1 MTNNILTIERALAL
15 FMLII
20 LFLVSHCFS
29 MILIILCT
37 AILCLLKQLYYYST
51 IFNMLK
57 EFIDSI
63 TSVLTCT
70 SKFVFI

>member
-1 MTNNILTIERALAL
+1 MTNNILTIKRALAL

-29 MILIILCT
+29 MILI
-37 AILCLLKQLYYYST
+37 ILCLLKQLYYYST

>member
-15 FMLII
+15 FMLLI

-29 MILIILCT
+29 MILI
-37 AILCLLKQLYYYST
+37 ILCLLKQLYYYST